1 MPLVTKSN
9 YKPPSYM
16 FHGHLETILPYLV
29 RKVEEVPYERE
40 RIELPDTD
48 FLDVD
53 WIRNGSDRLLILCH
67 GLEGSSESQYMLGM
81 ARASME
87 NGYDVLAINFRS
99 CSGEMNRLLRMYHHG
114 EIEDLTFLIEYV
126 NRNYDYAS
134 IHLAGYSLGGNVIL
148 KYLGLTGPRVP
159 LNVRSAM
166 AVSVPC
172 DLGSSSDRLSQWYNF
187 LYTRRF
193 MRSLKKKFDIKNQ
206 MFPGVLDLSGYHKV
220 TSWREFDDRFTTKI
234 TSFASAAEYYDQG
247 SANNFLQGIRTNT
260 LLINAKNDPFLDK
273 PSFPYK
279 TCENQSFVFLET
291 PDQGGHVGFWS
302 PGQDRTYTEV
312 RAFEFFEQYA

>member
-1 MPLVTKSN
+1 
-9 YKPPSYM
+9 M